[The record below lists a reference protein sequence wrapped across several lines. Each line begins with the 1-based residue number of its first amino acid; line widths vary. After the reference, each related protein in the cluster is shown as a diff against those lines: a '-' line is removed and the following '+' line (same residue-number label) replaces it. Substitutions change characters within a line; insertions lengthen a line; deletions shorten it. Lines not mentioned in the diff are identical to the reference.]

1 MRQGGVVKDAAVLI
15 AIGIDKEGKRQI
27 LGTSVA
33 LSEAEAHWRAF
44 LTSLVERGLSG
55 VQMIVSDDHS
65 GMRAARKAVFGSVSW
80 QRCQF
85 HLQQNAQ
92 AYVPKKEMKEPVAAD
107 IRAIF
112 NAPNLD
118 AAEILLKATVKK
130 YESGAPKLALWMEE
144 NLFEGFM
151 TFRLPQAHQRLLRTS
166 NMLERVNKEVKRRTK
181 VVTIFPSES
190 SCLRLV
196 SAVLMETSED
206 WQASKAYLTFP
217 EKKN

>member
-1 MRQGGVVKDAAVLI
+1 M
-15 AIGIDKEGKRQI
+15 
-27 LGTSVA
+27 
-33 LSEAEAHWRAF
+33 
-44 LTSLVERGLSG
+44 SG
-55 VQMIVSDDHS
+55 VELIVSDDHG
-65 GMRAARKAVFGSVSW
+65 GMRVARKAVFGSVSW

-92 AYVPKKEMKEPVAAD
+92 AYVPKRELKEPVAAD
-107 IRAIF
+107 IRAVF
-112 NAPNLD
+112 NAPSLD

-130 YESGAPKLALWMEE
+130 YDSSAPKLALWLEE
-144 NLFEGFM
+144 NLFEGFT
-151 TFRLPQAHQRLLRTS
+151 TFGLPQSHQRLLRTS
-166 NMLERVNKEVKRRTK
+166 NMVERVNKEVKRRTK

-206 WQASKAYLTFP
+206 WEAGKAYLTFP